1 MRWIIAVL
9 GLVLTGSVQAG
20 FAPRYVTDLPCASDT
35 RPIEAYER
43 DLHST
48 QDFLNAYQKTPC
60 NTNTMIEALY
70 VYGGHEPPAT
80 SSMFDARINRPVN
93 TLDDTKADY
102 SRDRAKIKSAV
113 AYARDLVRAKQYKD
127 AIAVLE
133 PLYTQSQSVPNS
145 PHFEKPNEYYTYQ
158 AARLLSDAY
167 ALNNN
172 IPKALEWATTAHS
185 ISPDNLSWLHL
196 QILKTQ
202 NEQGDQWFSTHSV
215 LNLPFRAQGFD
226 ASQIDLKMNTP
237 SSLRQSI
244 DTLAVF
250 LYNRVELY
258 PNNDPVTASLLFDL
272 GYLVALTGSYE
283 DAQYVFALSG
293 VYGDKNAAAAQ
304 RSFEFRELGQHWV
317 DWLLFVG
324 AGFGLIVGALVF
336 AWVYR
341 WCLRSR
347 AKKTG
352 SKSWIGT
359 LLFGVVLSVGV
370 LGVLLAVAAWVLLV
384 SSTTGQAP
392 SNWELVMFLTSVGL
406 VVGGM
411 VVGWM
416 NVLHQEIVAVGVKRY
431 WVNMGLGVVWILGWM
446 IASVLTALSPHSH
459 QLMLNELLPIILM
472 MPVVAGF
479 VLWVKRLRA
488 QRLAQE
494 VV

>member
-1 MRWIIAVL
+1 MRWIVAVL
-9 GLVLTGSVQAG
+9 GLVLTGTVHAG

-35 RPIEAYER
+35 RPIEAYEL

-48 QDFLNAYQKTPC
+48 QDFLNAYRKTPC

-80 SSMFDARINRPVN
+80 SSMFDARINPPLN
-93 TLDDTKADY
+93 KLDDTKADY
-102 SRDRAKIKSAV
+102 SQDRSNIKLAV
-113 AYARDLVRAKQYKD
+113 AYARDLVRSKKYED

-133 PLYTQSQSVPNS
+133 PLYTQSQSIPNS

-158 AARLLSDAY
+158 AASLLSDAY

-172 IPKALEWATTAHS
+172 TPKALEWATTAHS
-185 ISPDNLSWLHL
+185 ISPDNLSWLHM

-215 LNLPFRAQGFD
+215 LHLPFRAQGFD
-226 ASQIDLKMNTP
+226 VPNIALNMNTKA
-237 SSLRQSI
+237 SLRQSI

-250 LYNRVELY
+250 LYDRVELY
-258 PNNDPVTASLLFDL
+258 PTNDPVTASLLFDL

-293 VYGDKNAAAAQ
+293 MYKDNNAAAAQ
-304 RSFEFRELGQHWV
+304 RSFEFREMGRHWV
-317 DWLLFVG
+317 DWLLFVIEG
-324 AGFGLIVGALVF
+324 LGLIVGTLLF
-336 AWVYR
+336 AWGYR
-341 WCLRSR
+341 WCLRFR
-347 AKKTG
+347 AAKTG

-359 LLFGVVLSVGV
+359 LILGVVLSVGV
-370 LGVLLAVAAWVLLV
+370 FGVLLALAGWMLLISSV
-384 SSTTGQAP
+384 SGQAP
-392 SNWELVMFLTSVGL
+392 SSWELVLFLTIVGC

-411 VVGWM
+411 VVGWT

-431 WVNMGLGVVWILGWM
+431 WVNMALGVVWILGWM
-446 IASVLTALSPHSH
+446 IASVLTALSPHAP
-459 QLMLNELLPIILM
+459 QLMLNELLPVILM